1 MKIRFATKTD
11 KESVLQ
17 LLDELGEE
25 VNKKMGF
32 SPHNAEAKKIGGPI
46 FEEIISRKDTLIFVA
61 EDNEKLVGLATF
73 YLLPNMRHGW
83 HRGHVE
89 DFVISEKMRGKGVG
103 TQLFNTIKQYCKEK
117 NIKVIKLD
125 SGVDLTEAHRFYEK
139 NGGKFT
145 EKMYRFDIK

>member
-1 MKIRFATKTD
+1 MNIRFADQKD
-11 KESVLQ
+11 KESVLK

-25 VNKKMGF
+25 VNKKMGY
-32 SPHNAEAKKIGGPI
+32 SPHNAEAQKVGGRV

-61 EDNEKLVGLATF
+61 EENKELIGLITL
-73 YLLPNMRHGW
+73 YLLTNMRHGW

-89 DFVISEKMRGKGVG
+89 DFVVSEKKRGKGIG
-103 TQLFNTIKQYCKEK
+103 TQLFDAVKQYCREN

-125 SGVDLTEAHRFYEK
+125 SGIDLTNAHRFYEK

-145 EKMYRFDIK
+145 EKMFRFEI

>member
-139 NGGKFT
+139 SGGKFT

>member
-1 MKIRFATKTD
+1 MIIRFAAKDD
-11 KESVLQ
+11 KEQVLK

-32 SPHNAEAKKIGGPI
+32 SPHNAEAQKVGGPM
-46 FEEIISRKDTLIFVA
+46 FDEIVSRKDTLIFVA
-61 EDNEKLVGLATF
+61 EEKGRLLGLVTF

-83 HRGHVE
+83 RRGHIE
-89 DFVISEKMRGKGVG
+89 DAVVSESARGQGVG
-103 TQLFNTIKQYCKEK
+103 SQLFDAVKKYCRDN

-125 SGVDLTEAHRFYEK
+125 SGVDLVEAHKFYEK

-145 EKMYRFDIK
+145 EKMFRFDLD

>member
-1 MKIRFATKTD
+1 MDD
-11 KESVLQ
+11 KKSVLR

-25 VNKKMGF
+25 VNKKMGY
-32 SPHNAEAKKIGGPI
+32 SPHNAEAQKVGGPI
-46 FEEIISRKDTLIFVA
+46 FDEIILRKDTLIFVGE
-61 EDNEKLVGLATF
+61 EDGKLIGLITL

-89 DFVISEKMRGKGVG
+89 DFVISENSRGKGIG
-103 TQLFNTIKQYCKEK
+103 TQLFNAVKKYCKEN

-125 SGVDLTEAHRFYEK
+125 SGVDLIGAHKFYEK

-145 EKMYRFDIK
+145 EKMFRFDVG